1 MPYYTKKLA
10 LELYVPAAVEADSAE
25 VAQKLIDGFD
35 FDGKTIKVRSK
46 YIFEI
51 MLFEEDMPV
60 EISKEQ
66 YRKTEMKFIR

>member
-1 MPYYTKKLA
+1 MPYYRKELA
-10 LELYVPAAVEADSAE
+10 LEMYVPVAVEADSAE
-25 VAQKLIDGFD
+25 EAKKLIERFD

-46 YIFEI
+46 YVFEI

-66 YRKTEMKFIR
+66 YRKTKMKFIR